1 MIKVDDFLSSRLG
14 QVVKIMIAVGVLLGY
29 AIQFFVAIQ
38 IMYSDLSERKFMK
51 IFVEKCPVITELM
64 FRSLIVLV
72 TFFVAEIIPNLGV
85 LLSLIGSV
93 CCVVLV
99 FVLPVLCEMIILS
112 TESHIGA
119 GVWIKNIIIFTIAFI
134 GFVAGI
140 VVGAIQVADVVINA
154 WK

>member
-1 MIKVDDFLSSRLG
+1 
-14 QVVKIMIAVGVLLGY
+14 MIAVGVLLGY

-38 IMYSDLSERKFMK
+38 IMYSDLSDRQFMK
-51 IFVEKCPVITELM
+51 KHIEKHPRVTELI

-72 TFFVAEIIPNLGV
+72 TFIVAEIIPNLGV

-93 CCVVLV
+93 CCVFLV

-112 TESHIGA
+112 TESRIGA
-119 GVWIKNIIIFTIAFI
+119 GVWIKNLIILAIAVI
-134 GFVAGI
+134 GFIAGS
-140 VVGAIQVADVVINA
+140 VVGTIQVVDVIVQA